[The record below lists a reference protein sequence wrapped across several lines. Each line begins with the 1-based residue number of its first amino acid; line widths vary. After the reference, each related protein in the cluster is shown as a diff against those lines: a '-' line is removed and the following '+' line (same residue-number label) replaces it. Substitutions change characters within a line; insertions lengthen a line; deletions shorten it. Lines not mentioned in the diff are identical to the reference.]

1 MTTIELSTLR
11 HRDVLDTGTA
21 TSVGRVEGLVVDPG
35 ARTIAALL
43 VGGSSTGNVLIGWSD
58 LTVGPDAVTITSGE
72 ALRGATTDGERRV
85 LDDGLTV
92 IAKPVLTDAGEELGV
107 LHDVLVDADSG
118 RIDRLDLGDDPP
130 VPGSALLGVGDHAV
144 IVRHLDT
151 SVPIGP

>member
-1 MTTIELSTLR
+1 MTIIELTTLR

-21 TSVGRVEGLVVDPG
+21 TSAGRIEGLVVDPG
-35 ARTIAALL
+35 EQVVSALV
-43 VGGSSTGNVLIGWSD
+43 VGGSSTGTVLVGWSD
-58 LTVGPDAVTITSGE
+58 LTVGPDAVTIASGE

-107 LHDVLVDADSG
+107 LHDVLVDAETG
-118 RIDRLDLGDDPP
+118 RIDRLDLGDGAS
-130 VPGSALLGVGDHAV
+130 VPGSALLGVGDYAV
-144 IVRHLDT
+144 VVRHLDT